1 MWIFPAAGS
10 TLLCKVSLG
19 QGDWILSGSPTDRVH
34 RGISVEDERWTL
46 VQRILASRHF
56 QKAPQLREILLYLS
70 RRTIEDNPSA
80 ISEHDIG
87 CNVLGRRPDFN
98 PNEDNIVR
106 VQVRHLR
113 KKLEDYFGTE
123 GLEEQLILV
132 IPKGGY
138 VPRFE
143 LRSTQ
148 PAQRPAVGAELI
160 YPEPGPALE
169 MAPPAEKASY
179 PWRVVAVLSV
189 LVATLAVA
197 AIILWRQKEALRLGA
212 LVSGQ
217 SASPPG
223 DVLWSKMFASGQE
236 VTVVASDTCFVMLQ
250 DILDLDIPLS
260 EYLSGAYPLK
270 FISSVHDRKL
280 REALQLISL
289 RRYTSLGD
297 MSVAEKVLELSHRY
311 NRMARIRYARYLD
324 AREFKTG
331 NFVLIGSRRGIPWLQ
346 LFEPQLNFSLEESP
360 GSRKYY
366 FRNKAPRP
374 GEQKS
379 YGIASDGQPTAE
391 SYADIALLPN
401 LEGTGYVLLLSGITM
416 EMTEAAGELVTSPEF
431 SSVLSKMLNS
441 RAGDARA
448 PYMEILLQAKA
459 VPGTTRASK
468 IICYRILTPQKP
480 DPTS

>member
-1 MWIFPAAGS
+1 MS
-10 TLLCKVSLG
+10 TG
-19 QGDWILSGSPTDRVH
+19 T
-34 RGISVEDERWTL
+34 
-46 VQRILASRHF
+46 SRS
-56 QKAPQLREILLYLS
+56 YLS
-70 RRTIEDNPSA
+70 RRTIEDSPSA

-98 PNEDNIVR
+98 ANEDNIVR

-143 LRSTQ
+143 PRTTQ

-160 YPEPGPALE
+160 YTEPGKASE
-169 MAPPAEKASY
+169 MAPPPAKASY

-189 LVATLAVA
+189 LVATLAVT

-212 LVSGQ
+212 PVSGQ
-217 SASPPG
+217 SAAPPG

-280 REALQLISL
+280 REALQLIS
-289 RRYTSLGD
+289 
-297 MSVAEKVLELSHRY
+297 
-311 NRMARIRYARYLD
+311 
-324 AREFKTG
+324 
-331 NFVLIGSRRGIPWLQ
+331 SR
-346 LFEPQLNFSLEESP
+346 
-360 GSRKYY
+360 
-366 FRNKAPRP
+366 
-374 GEQKS
+374 
-379 YGIASDGQPTAE
+379 
-391 SYADIALLPN
+391 
-401 LEGTGYVLLLSGITM
+401 
-416 EMTEAAGELVTSPEF
+416 
-431 SSVLSKMLNS
+431 S
-441 RAGDARA
+441 RARGHASTTSATKLHGRANKKVMGSQATDNLPRKAMQTSHFSRTWKDWLRAATLGHHHGDDR
-448 PYMEILLQAKA
+448 
-459 VPGTTRASK
+459 GCGRTRYKS
-468 IICYRILTPQKP
+468 
-480 DPTS
+480 